1 MKEFQQTIRLLAALG
16 IVACTSAVL
25 FYWYQ
30 FRLIITLVNI
40 TTELRED
47 AKMWRKA
54 FIEKKNWY

>member
-1 MKEFQQTIRLLAALG
+1 MNEFQRMMRLLAALG
-16 IVACTSAVL
+16 IVACISAVL

-30 FRLIITLVNI
+30 FRLLTALYNMTI
-40 TTELRED
+40 ELQGE